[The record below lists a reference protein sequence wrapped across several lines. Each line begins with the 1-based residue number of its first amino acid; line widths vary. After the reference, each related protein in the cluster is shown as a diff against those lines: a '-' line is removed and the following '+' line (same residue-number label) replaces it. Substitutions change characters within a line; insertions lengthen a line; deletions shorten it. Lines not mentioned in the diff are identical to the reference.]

1 MKTTSQN
8 LLSNGWSKVYI
19 SYSILEQERPDLSN
33 NNDPFWI
40 KDSFYVEV
48 DLRSVPNYN
57 WREPIKKSKYHTL
70 EEAYGAEFENS
81 RL

>member
-1 MKTTSQN
+1 MKNTMDYLIN
-8 LLSNGWSKVYI
+8 NNWSKVYI
-19 SYSILEQERPDLSN
+19 SCSVLEQERPDLSS

-70 EEAYGAEFENS
+70 EEAYESECKNT

>member
-1 MKTTSQN
+1 MKNTIQN
-8 LLSNGWSKVYI
+8 LLNNNWSQVYI
-19 SYSILEQERPDLSN
+19 SHSVLEQERPDLVSN
-33 NNDPFWI
+33 TEPFWI

-70 EEAYGAEFENS
+70 EEAYGAEFKN
-81 RL
+81 